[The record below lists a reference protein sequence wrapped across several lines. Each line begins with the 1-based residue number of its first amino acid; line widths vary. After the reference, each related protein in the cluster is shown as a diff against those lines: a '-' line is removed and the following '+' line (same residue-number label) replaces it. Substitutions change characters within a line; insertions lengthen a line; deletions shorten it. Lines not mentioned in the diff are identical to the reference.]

1 MKSMY
6 TKKWGSNILIQS
18 TGGVIALSCWAPL
31 HKQLPAQATPTN
43 LEVPYLQ
50 VPTYIPRV
58 FHLQESGYPP
68 YHSCGFH
75 TISAGLIP
83 VSYELHTFIIVVS
96 VPRRL

>member
-1 MKSMY
+1 MY

-50 VPTYIPRV
+50 VPTYQCVTRSLFQFLRREREFLSFNLV
-58 FHLQESGYPP
+58 LRDENENFFFQSQASRQEQES
-68 YHSCGFH
+68 
-75 TISAGLIP
+75 
-83 VSYELHTFIIVVS
+83 
-96 VPRRL
+96 RLK